1 MKTILDDALIVVNCD
16 KNDIR
21 KNLSMLIDEKGIIE
35 NIDGKDILKQANPT
49 AKTISLKGKI
59 LFPGFINCHTHLTEH

>member
-49 AKTISLKGKI
+49 AKTISLKGKFYSQALLI
-59 LFPGFINCHTHLTEH
+59 AIRTLLQH

>member
-59 LFPGFINCHTHLTEH
+59 LSQALLIAIRTLLQH